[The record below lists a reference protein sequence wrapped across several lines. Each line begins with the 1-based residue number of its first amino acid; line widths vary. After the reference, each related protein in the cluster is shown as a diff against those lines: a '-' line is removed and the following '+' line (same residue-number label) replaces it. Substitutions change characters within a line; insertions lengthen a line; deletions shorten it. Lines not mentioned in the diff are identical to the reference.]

1 MKISIKN
8 YPLSVVIAFFFL
20 LLSCNNSNKNQ
31 TSTEKEEVSVNEE
44 NQLETIVSK
53 AQAGKLIDDFIPAS
67 YKIFQEIHGDLNND
81 GLEDCV
87 VIIKGTKKGNIITDE
102 YRGKLDRNRRG
113 IIVLFKENDNYIQAV
128 KNYDCFS
135 SENEDGGVY
144 FPPELDVS
152 IEKGKLYIHYSHGR
166 YGYWIYTFRTKD
178 NDMELIGYDE
188 SNGGAVISSETSIN
202 FLTKKKFTKTNTN
215 ENAEGG
221 DEVFE
226 ETKEDIKMNK
236 IIKLSEIKDFD
247 ELEIEE

>member
-1 MKISIKN
+1 MNKKYSIS
-8 YPLSVVIAFFFL
+8 VAVAFFAMFQ
-20 LLSCNNSNKNQ
+20 SCNDSNKNQ
-31 TSTEKEEVSVNEE
+31 TLPEKEEVFIEE
-44 NQLETIVSK
+44 NTPTETIVPNAK
-53 AQAGKLIDDFIPAS
+53 TGKTIADFIPES
-67 YKIFQEIHGDLNND
+67 YKLFQEIHGDLNKD
-81 GLEDCV
+81 GVEDRV
-87 VIIKGTKKGNIITDE
+87 VIIKGTNKENVITDE

-113 IIVLFKENDNYIQAV
+113 VIVLFKKKENYILAV
-128 KNYDCFS
+128 KNYNCFS

-152 IEKGKLYIHYSHGR
+152 IEKGKLYIHYGHGR
-166 YGYWIYTFRTKD
+166 YGYWAYTFRVKN

-226 ETKEDIKMNK
+226 ETKEEIKMNK

-247 ELEIEE
+247 ELEVE